1 MFRRIAQSP
10 ESASP
15 RNSLRRP
22 FTFLPRRVRMIGVIA
37 HRVVFGFLK
46 NEGMSYSAAMAFWLV
61 LSLPPLVI
69 AVSSVASVLLPHDSP
84 RQILA
89 EQIVAQLPAE
99 GGLIRDLVEREVGL
113 LSVGGAFSL
122 IFLFFSGSRV
132 FAAVV
137 RAIDVMWRHVEE
149 MGVVRRE
156 LMRFAL
162 VIIVG
167 GMLVG
172 SILLQVSL
180 VAFQEDLGMGV
191 GVLVGWLLPF
201 ALVVIG
207 LFVTY
212 KLLPRRRATWKTA
225 LLGAVIAAVSLRL
238 AQVVFVFLL
247 GTFLEFEEGYGPLAE
262 VALLATWAFVAS
274 AIILLGAQLVAT
286 LDRHRLPHV
295 PLPSSA
301 QGDPVT
307 SED

>member
-1 MFRRIAQSP
+1 
-10 ESASP
+10 
-15 RNSLRRP
+15 
-22 FTFLPRRVRMIGVIA
+22 
-37 HRVVFGFLK
+37 
-46 NEGMSYSAAMAFWLV
+46 
-61 LSLPPLVI
+61 
-69 AVSSVASVLLPHDSP
+69 
-84 RQILA
+84 
-89 EQIVAQLPAE
+89 
-99 GGLIRDLVEREVGL
+99 
-113 LSVGGAFSL
+113 
-122 IFLFFSGSRV
+122 
-132 FAAVV
+132 
-137 RAIDVMWRHVEE
+137 

-180 VAFQEDLGMGV
+180 VAFQDDLGMGV

-212 KLLPRRRATWKTA
+212 KLLPRRQATWKTA